1 MRGGG
6 RVWVGVLFVAGAGGV
21 LAACRAP
28 LEQRAIVLDAGAT
41 RDDAAPTV
49 QPPGAGRDAA
59 ADLGTRAGDAAGARA
74 ADAGL
79 AGDAGARDAGAGP
92 DAPAR
97 QMAAICPDV
106 EAPAVAPIA
115 PAPPRVPTALPFS
128 CNPMRRG
135 LILPAPP
142 PVTPGLYSRCATFSL
157 GAVEALALSADGR
170 FAAMV
175 NGDGV
180 ARIVEIASQQVV
192 ALLAPPRARVTRVA
206 FSPDGQR
213 VATVAGGEHEVTVYS
228 TNGWTPLWT
237 VALPGTLYGYTDGFA
252 GAITFS
258 PDSQSL
264 AVSPG
269 ANLYLLD
276 LTGVVRASYT
286 SLAILDVA
294 YAWNGQ
300 RLVAADASLTGSC
313 IRRPDGGSIVVLD
326 PDSLTKLETVASWAG
341 YSEDNVTPAFRA
353 SPTDDLVFVPP
364 STRDKVPTIQ
374 AFKLSDGSELPRPT
388 LTTLPA
394 AFLSNGNLVLAAGGE
409 LAVQPVQP
417 VQPVSDATTVEVAV
431 PTPEFPVFAVSA
443 DGSTVAVGS
452 DGADLLHVWNV
463 ADDYALG
470 VCTLDDTE
478 PGLMSLSADGRA
490 VALGV
495 GGNVQVL
502 RPDDG
507 TPIGTVNGNGQPF
520 QQLMLSR
527 TGRYVAVVEYPPL
540 PPVEDLPT
548 SVIDFLQI
556 IAVPG
561 DGLIA
566 DLSRRNAFRGGF
578 LFSPDETT
586 FYDTWFPGG
595 GASAG
600 TLEKIDLGTGKVI
613 ATRSVPIDTRP
624 IGFSRG
630 CPVLFDP
637 ARGAYRSCDSCDELP
652 VPGTGAVV
660 SPDGTAVL
668 TMDAYPALTT
678 TLWSLPGDQAVHVFG
693 PWTDANGG
701 SWTVDTVPGAATAG
715 GAELLIGTGVDESCY
730 DGPGYQT
737 LLQDASGAILD
748 SLPPGGTPAS
758 EDFARLSYGTE
769 IWCRR

>member
-1 MRGGG
+1 
-6 RVWVGVLFVAGAGGV
+6 
-21 LAACRAP
+21 
-28 LEQRAIVLDAGAT
+28 
-41 RDDAAPTV
+41 
-49 QPPGAGRDAA
+49 
-59 ADLGTRAGDAAGARA
+59 
-74 ADAGL
+74 
-79 AGDAGARDAGAGP
+79 
-92 DAPAR
+92 
-97 QMAAICPDV
+97 MAAICPDV
-106 EAPAVAPIA
+106 EAPAVAPIE

-502 RPDDG
+502 CPDDG

-520 QQLMLSR
+520 QQLILSR
-527 TGRYVAVVEYPPL
+527 TGPL
-540 PPVEDLPT
+540 RRRGRVPAPAPGRRSPHVRHRLSTDHRRPRRRLDRRSEPAQRLP
-548 SVIDFLQI
+548 
-556 IAVPG
+556 
-561 DGLIA
+561 
-566 DLSRRNAFRGGF
+566 RR
-578 LFSPDETT
+578 
-586 FYDTWFPGG
+586 
-595 GASAG
+595 
-600 TLEKIDLGTGKVI
+600 I
-613 ATRSVPIDTRP
+613 
-624 IGFSRG
+624 
-630 CPVLFDP
+630 PVL
-637 ARGAYRSCDSCDELP
+637 ARRDDLLRHL
-652 VPGTGAVV
+652 VPQR
-660 SPDGTAVL
+660 
-668 TMDAYPALTT
+668 
-678 TLWSLPGDQAVHVFG
+678 WSERGNAGEDRPRHWQGDRHPERA
-693 PWTDANGG
+693 DRY
-701 SWTVDTVPGAATAG
+701 AADR
-715 GAELLIGTGVDESCY
+715 I
-730 DGPGYQT
+730 
-737 LLQDASGAILD
+737 
-748 SLPPGGTPAS
+748 
-758 EDFARLSYGTE
+758 FARLPGAVRSGA
-769 IWCRR
+769 RRLPIL